1 MSTLTHAVNTG
12 GGEWGLSGNWSG
24 KARCN
29 YGIPRG
35 FTEEMLTLPACCA
48 ACLAAGIHA
57 AALVAVPR
65 RRKVRVFAQDLLTH
79 R

>member
-1 MSTLTHAVNTG
+1 MPTLTRSVNTG
-12 GGEWGLSGNWSG
+12 GGEWGQSGNWSG
-24 KARCN
+24 KAGCN
-29 YGIPRG
+29 YCIPRG
-35 FTEEMLTLPACCA
+35 FTEEMLTPPACCA

-65 RRKVRVFAQDLLTH
+65 HRKVRVFAQDLLKH